1 MTYHRVCN
9 KVNNT
14 TGAISGSETV
24 DLPGAPEFIPRF
36 IFVILVGLN
45 R

>member
-9 KVNNT
+9 KANNT
-14 TGAISGSETV
+14 TGAISGAETANLSEA
-24 DLPGAPEFIPRF
+24 LEFIPLF